1 MCLSEYKII
10 KKVSLCVYLSICYT
24 YMFRCSQ
31 ASEKTEISMLKLQA
45 LWVAAG
51 NWTQVPAIAVK
62 CFNHWAFSPVPK

>member
-1 MCLSEYKII
+1 MGNLERVYLKIRLLKKKKNKFMCLSEYKII

-45 LWVAAG
+45 L
-51 NWTQVPAIAVK
+51 
-62 CFNHWAFSPVPK
+62 